1 VLGRFLHK
9 LLRDPQVRR
18 FKSFGKTAVYESEI
32 MAGLIALSAFTEQT
46 RQVDRRPQF
55 ERERGLR
62 FCNRKRFGQAIR
74 GRIPAMLRHGHQ
86 NQRFNS

>member
-1 VLGRFLHK
+1 MLHESA
-9 LLRDPQVRR
+9 RDPQVRR

-55 ERERGLR
+55 ERECGLR
-62 FCNRKRFGQAIR
+62 LCNCKRFGQAIH
-74 GRIPAMLRHGHQ
+74 GRIPAMLQHGRQ